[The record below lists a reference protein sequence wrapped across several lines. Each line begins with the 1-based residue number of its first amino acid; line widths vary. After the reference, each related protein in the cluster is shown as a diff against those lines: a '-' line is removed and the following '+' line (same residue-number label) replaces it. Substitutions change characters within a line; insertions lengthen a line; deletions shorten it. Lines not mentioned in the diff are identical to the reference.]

1 VKIYFADCGIVGII
15 GINDIRMDIIME
27 EMPVQIMRCSLWNL
41 KPSVGTKGWSSEEQ
55 KSILN
60 EALKSGEFLVNVKD
74 AGPPIQVELAYKS
87 EPEFG
92 SFNRKMVE
100 KGLAVFVSK

>member
-1 VKIYFADCGIVGII
+1 MKIYFADCGIVGII

-60 EALKSGEFLVNVKD
+60 EALKSGEFLVV
-74 AGPPIQVELAYKS
+74 LARVQQDS
-87 EPEFG
+87 LGFRHFLDGIP
-92 SFNRKMVE
+92 SDQPTD
-100 KGLAVFVSK
+100 